1 MKSRI
6 LLVLVLCAA
15 LLICGCGSPE
25 TVKEQQAET
34 PVAGENEPTAAPEA
48 GNEQQTEPP
57 AADETEPTAA
67 PEADYTGMTL
77 EQIKAL
83 DAVDRDA
90 LMQYVLSRQDL
101 PMEEIVASGLFDTE
115 GLFEIIVERFPAM
128 TIEEV
133 MALDVFD
140 PDAIGVLNMIRQDI
154 ISQNGGVDPAV
165 PVEEPIDGVV
175 VSLTLGTV
183 SHETGYAVQGGD
195 TLSTEEGSSLE
206 LALGGDNYIQ
216 LHANTQVTVH
226 RQGEELRLEMSQGG
240 LSFFFADAEQMVCS
254 PVCVSSLC
262 TIDMQSRC
270 GFINRPAGAL
280 WIKVTPY
287 AGQMTLRLNDGSTGI
302 AADGVTTTVLRENEV
317 DAGEAFS
324 GKFEGMTDLILN
336 HRQIADVLAS
346 AYEMSTA
353 EVLLTAGIRTEPE
366 IRIRDL
372 GNGTYDRTVID
383 VNGDVVEDG
392 RFNSADDSVLS
403 NYLYQYDENH
413 RVIRE
418 ELIAPGNYWDGRE
431 IITHHTLMP
440 YALKLFRQR
449 WYIVGKPL
457 DNDKI
462 LIFATDRISTLS
474 VEQQT
479 FKYPKDFDINDYY
492 HDSFGIIIEEG
503 VSCEHIVIKVAS
515 GQVKYL
521 RTLPLHSSQQETT
534 ITPDYSLFEYDLKP
548 TYDFEQEILSHRED
562 FEVLKPISFRDRIK
576 TIIGEMYKH
585 YSIDPE

>member
-6 LLVLVLCAA
+6 LLVLVLFAA

-418 ELIAPGNYWDGRE
+418 ELIAPGNYWDGRVNTYTYYDTGE
-431 IITHHTLMP
+431 VKTDSYTMPDGRFENRTYDKHENTILMESGTDGVVDTHQESEYNDADVCIHERT
-440 YALKLFRQR
+440 
-449 WYIVGKPL
+449 VG
-457 DNDKI
+457 
-462 LIFATDRISTLS
+462 TDFIAESR
-474 VEQQT
+474 
-479 FKYPKDFDINDYY
+479 YDD
-492 HDSFGIIIEEG
+492 EG
-503 VSCEHIVIKVAS
+503 
-515 GQVKYL
+515 
-521 RTLPLHSSQQETT
+521 RTLRYVRTDLEGNPKEIH
-534 ITPDYSLFEYDLKP
+534 EY
-548 TYDFEQEILSHRED
+548 TYYENGQMASERYEYYRDMEWYEAAYDESGN
-562 FEVLKPISFRDRIK
+562 KISEEK
-576 TIIGEMYKH
+576 GKLE
-585 YSIDPE
+585 